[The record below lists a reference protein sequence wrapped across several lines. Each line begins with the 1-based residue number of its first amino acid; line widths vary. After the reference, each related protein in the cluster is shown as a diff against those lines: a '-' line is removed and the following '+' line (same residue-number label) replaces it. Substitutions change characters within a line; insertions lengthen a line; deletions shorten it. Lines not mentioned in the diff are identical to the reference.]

1 MFLDDVTW
9 AVVSDKRVDDAYL
22 DLSRKVLA
30 EAWETHGTMNLSDVA
45 ASLGLCLRGWVDADG
60 SGHHCE
66 WCQYTDLLIV
76 AARAES
82 PDAWGLSQEVGGL
95 STGFDG
101 MGRDIAGVE
110 DVDGWPVGSI
120 AAAGGSRF
128 QREAT
133 GLWRPLPGASWPTSW
148 ALHSATLW
156 AMGGV
161 VKR

>member
-30 EAWETHGTMNLSDVA
+30 EAWETHGTMPLSDVA
-45 ASLGLCLRGWVDADG
+45 ASLGLCLRGLADG

-66 WCQYTDLLIV
+66 WCQYTDALVV
-76 AARAES
+76 AAGEES

-95 STGFDG
+95 SKGFDG

-120 AAAGGSRF
+120 AAVGGSRF
-128 QREAT
+128 HREAT
-133 GLWRPLPGASWPTSW
+133 GLWRPLPGASWPTVW

-156 AMGGV
+156 AVGGV
-161 VKR
+161 SRSS